1 MLSKTDQAKYPVV
14 PEAVEFVRERGLTID
29 ELADRSYA
37 AILDRA
43 EERLRQ
49 AIETGSVSSEW
60 RDDNVEILSFPVA
73 VYLTTV
79 LQDDWV
85 RRRFAL
91 AESRRASRFLISED
105 AERIAEIASKTF
117 DWKIQLPQREVSRA
131 TPGLRI
137 GFKNYVKNAVRIR
150 EPKWKLINRQLIDG
164 FVHVSKEEASR
175 LLEEEIQFRILS
187 RIRERVEEPSFLEER
202 IERLRKLVVQRKGT
216 GAFLELPR
224 TVVFA
229 AMPPCIRYLYDSV
242 QSGRHIP
249 HVGRFALTCFLVNV
263 GTSEEDILKLF
274 KTAADFDERKTR
286 YQVEH
291 IAGSKGGKT
300 KYTPPKCTTLK
311 THGLCISPDTLCN
324 LVAHPLS
331 YYRRKIRSALEKDR
345 QHARS

>member
-1 MLSKTDQAKYPVV
+1 MLSKTDQAKYPIV
-14 PEAVEFVRERGLTID
+14 PEAVEFVRDRGLTVD

-49 AIETGSVSSEW
+49 AIEIGSVSSEW
-60 RDDNVEILSFPVA
+60 QDDNVEILSFPVA

-91 AESRRASRFLISED
+91 AESRRASHFLVTED
-105 AERIAEIASKTF
+105 AERIAEIASRTF
-117 DWKIQLPQREVSRA
+117 GWKIQFPQKNLTGA
-131 TPGLRI
+131 TPSLRI

-150 EPKWKLINRQLIDG
+150 EAKWKLINRQLIDG
-164 FVHVSKEEASR
+164 FVRVSREEASR
-175 LLEEEIQFRILS
+175 LLEEEIQHRILDRMKGPS
-187 RIRERVEEPSFLEER
+187 EEPSYLKER
-202 IERLRKLVVQRKGT
+202 IERLRKLVTQRKGT
-216 GAFLELPR
+216 GAFLELPK
-224 TVVFA
+224 TVMFA
-229 AMPPCIRYLYDSV
+229 AMPPCIRHLYDSV

-263 GTSEEDILKLF
+263 GASEEEILRLF

-291 IAGSKGGKT
+291 IAGSKGRKT

-311 THGLCISPDTLCN
+311 THGLCISPDTLCRT
-324 LVAHPLS
+324 VSHPLS
-331 YYRRKIRSALEKDR
+331 YYRRKIRPAMEKDR
-345 QHARS
+345 QNARS